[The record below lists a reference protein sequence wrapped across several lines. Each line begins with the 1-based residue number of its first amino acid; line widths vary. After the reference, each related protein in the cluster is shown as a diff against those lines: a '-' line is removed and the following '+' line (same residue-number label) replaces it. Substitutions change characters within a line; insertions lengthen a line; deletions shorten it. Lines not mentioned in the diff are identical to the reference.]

1 MTDIYKDL
9 RNRILNLCMQSKN
22 NYYQIYFTENAKN
35 LQQTWKGIKNIINI
49 NNKSNSQPKS
59 IVVDNLVCTDQKKI
73 ANHFND
79 YFSTIADKLQSKI
92 YHEGD
97 DFKKYL
103 FDSNHNCFFLRP
115 TNGKEI
121 IQVIMEFNDN
131 KSNGPNSIPTEI
143 LHLIKGLIADP
154 LSHVINLS
162 FSEGIYLERL
172 KISKTVPFFKNK
184 GNNMECENYRPISLL
199 SNINKIVEKLMHER
213 LYAFLNSFDCIY
225 KHQFGFRN
233 KHSTNHALVS
243 LTEDIRSALDNNEI
257 ACGVFIDLQK
267 AFDTVSH
274 DILLHKLNHYGI
286 RGIANDW
293 FSSHLSNRK
302 QYVSINGHNS
312 NEACMPYGVPQGSV
326 LGPLLFLIYINDLHK
341 AINYSKTRH
350 FADDTNLII
359 KGKSPKKLQKQLN
372 LDLRSLCNWLKANK
386 ISLNVSKTE
395 LLIFRHPNKKIDFDF
410 RLKIDGKRLIS
421 NKYVKYLGVLIDEHL
436 NWTFHLNVLCTKL
449 SRANTFHLL
458 WYISLFT

>member
-1 MTDIYKDL
+1 M
-9 RNRILNLCMQSKN
+9 
-22 NYYQIYFTENAKN
+22 
-35 LQQTWKGIKNIINI
+35 
-49 NNKSNSQPKS
+49 
-59 IVVDNLVCTDQKKI
+59 DNLVCTDQKKI

-92 YHEGD
+92 YHEGH

-103 FDSNHNCFFLRP
+103 FDSNHNSFFLRP
-115 TNGKEI
+115 TNGNEI
-121 IQVIMEFNDN
+121 IQVIMEFNVN
-131 KSNGPNSIPTEI
+131 KSNGPNSIPTEM

-213 LYAFLNSFDCIY
+213 IYAFLNSFDCIY
-225 KHQFGFRN
+225 EHQFGFRN

-267 AFDTVSH
+267 TFTTVSH

-341 AINYSKTRH
+341 AINYS
-350 FADDTNLII
+350 
-359 KGKSPKKLQKQLN
+359 
-372 LDLRSLCNWLKANK
+372 
-386 ISLNVSKTE
+386 
-395 LLIFRHPNKKIDFDF
+395 
-410 RLKIDGKRLIS
+410 
-421 NKYVKYLGVLIDEHL
+421 
-436 NWTFHLNVLCTKL
+436 
-449 SRANTFHLL
+449 
-458 WYISLFT
+458 